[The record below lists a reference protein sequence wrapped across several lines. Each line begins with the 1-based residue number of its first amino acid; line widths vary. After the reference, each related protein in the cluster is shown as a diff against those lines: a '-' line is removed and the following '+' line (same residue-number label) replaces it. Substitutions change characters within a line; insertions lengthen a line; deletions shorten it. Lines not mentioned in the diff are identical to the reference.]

1 MGVVFI
7 MPSLS
12 YTLKAKGFGK
22 TVKRAMS
29 MINRYG
35 FTSKKMGRNIVGL
48 TVI

>member
-1 MGVVFI
+1 MGIVFI

-12 YTLKAKGFGK
+12 YILKAKGFGK

-35 FTSKKMGRNIVGL
+35 FGSKKMESGKNG
-48 TVI
+48 T